1 MTNLGYHPPPTSEEA
16 DESNQQ
22 TQTEKEVQKE
32 QQKALAEEVPET
44 QMVSFLLQ
52 FVGGLGIYYSSKRAK
67 VAEAF
72 GVINNRNFEYNLLK
86 IRDPK
91 KFQQAQRAL
100 AIAQKEIKKQKERLE
115 KRGIQRDY
123 AQVGIGPFRRR
134 LGFDEFDRK
143 TQACIVASVAQ
154 NRITASE
161 IKIKIRNTGTI
172 YGLDDTHIEQLK
184 KGMAKWLKEKPGR
197 TIDDYLIVQGRALCV
212 EQNGLSEKKLNKAQ
226 KKELEGKARQLQEQR
241 KEGTARL
248 EAAKTDRDV
257 IIRAQGEIKER
268 LKPGSKIL
276 TKEQLREKIL
286 TVLHG
291 PPQPQPPLE
300 RLTGGFAEIPPE
312 FADDIMGLSPTIQ
325 PQSPSTSQVVPSLA
339 TPVTPPPSIQPKETT
354 IEKAVLQTS
363 PIDERKLAG
372 GFAEGLYTDDMFD
385 MKPQQPTT
393 TPAQTVQPH
402 VAQPAQPIS
411 SPPISAPVPPAPGV
425 SSPPAPLGISK
436 FFSSG
441 KSLLGGLGKTIGGLG
456 GLGKQALLDG
466 LGALAS
472 GGTNLAAKLALKA
485 IDSILKATI
494 GIDAKT
500 AGFIAVGAVALI
512 FIFTTNKIIS
522 GAVKLF
528 SRRTFKNPQKAFLD
542 NKIYSWQEFE
552 KKFLA
557 YPKERPY
564 ISWQQ
569 FEKEN
574 LIPTKEYLSK
584 NQSGE

>member
-300 RLTGGFAEIPPE
+300 RLTGGFAEIPTE
-312 FADDIMGLSPTIQ
+312 FAEEIMGLPPTTPSQPQPSPTTPAQAPILQ
-325 PQSPSTSQVVPSLA
+325 PQ
-339 TPVTPPPSIQPKETT
+339 PPPEI
-354 IEKAVLQTS
+354 
-363 PIDERKLAG
+363 LAG
-372 GFAEGLYTDDMFD
+372 GFAEIPPEFADEIMGRPTIAH
-385 MKPQQPTT
+385 PQP
-393 TPAQTVQPH
+393 
-402 VAQPAQPIS
+402 QPIS

-425 SSPPAPLGISK
+425 SSLPASPGISN
-436 FFSSG
+436 FLSSIKTSLGGLGSKLGGFIDKG
-441 KSLLGGLGKTIGGLG
+441 KSLLSKGLNLAVSAGKKLLNTGLNAIAPGLGTAV
-456 GLGKQALLDG
+456 GKIND
-466 LGALAS
+466 
-472 GGTNLAAKLALKA
+472 A
-485 IDSILKATI
+485 IKRIT
-494 GIDAKT
+494 GIDIEGSAIKV
-500 AGFIAVGAVALI
+500 GFFAVGAVVVI
-512 FIFTTNKIIS
+512 FIFTTNRIIS
-522 GAVKLF
+522 GGVKLF
-528 SRRTFKNPQKAFLD
+528 SRFAFKNPQKTSLD
-542 NKIYSWQEFE
+542 HKIYSWQEFE

-574 LIPTKEYLSK
+574 LTPAKEYLSK